1 MSYHADEF
9 NITISKL
16 LFHDQLMKITNKP
29 LDNRGLFSARP
40 NQNFPRSCFVG

>member
-1 MSYHADEF
+1 MIYHADEF

-29 LDNRGLFSARP
+29 LDNRGLFSALIKT
-40 NQNFPRSCFVG
+40 FLAVVL